1 MQNKKLNKVRIAL
14 AVLLL
19 VFSIFSVINI
29 ALERNHECSGENCP
43 ICFVISTVEQN
54 LKLLSLI
61 AVFAATATR
70 PLFIALN
77 KSVLISS
84 KIPLIKSNTLISQKI
99 RIND

>member
-43 ICFVISTVEQN
+43 ICFVISTAEQN
-54 LKLLSLI
+54 LKLLSLT
-61 AVFAATATR
+61 AVFAATS
-70 PLFIALN
+70 PLFIASN

-84 KIPLIKSNTLISQKI
+84 KILLIKSNTLISQKI

>member
-29 ALERNHECSGENCP
+29 GLERNHECSGENCP

-61 AVFAATATR
+61 AVFAATSH
-70 PLFIALN
+70 LFIALN

-84 KIPLIKSNTLISQKI
+84 KITLIKSNTLISQKI

>member
-1 MQNKKLNKVRIAL
+1 MQNKKLNKVQIAL

-54 LKLLSLI
+54 LKLLSLT
-61 AVFAATATR
+61 AVFAATS

>member
-1 MQNKKLNKVRIAL
+1 MQNKKLNKIQIAL

-43 ICFVISTVEQN
+43 ICFVISTAEQN
-54 LKLLSLI
+54 LKLLSLT
-61 AVFAATATR
+61 AVFAATSS
-70 PLFIALN
+70 LFIASN

>member
-61 AVFAATATR
+61 AVFAATS

>member
-43 ICFVISTVEQN
+43 ICFVISTAEQN

-61 AVFAATATR
+61 AVFAATS

>member
-61 AVFAATATR
+61 AVFAATSS
-70 PLFIALN
+70 LFIASN

>member
-43 ICFVISTVEQN
+43 ICFVISTAEQN
-54 LKLLSLI
+54 LKLLSLT
-61 AVFAATATR
+61 AVFAATSS
-70 PLFIALN
+70 LFIASN

>member
-1 MQNKKLNKVRIAL
+1 MQNKKLNKVQIAL

-29 ALERNHECSGENCP
+29 ALERKHECSGENCP
-43 ICFVISTVEQN
+43 ICFVISTAEQN
-54 LKLLSLI
+54 LKLLSLT
-61 AVFAATATR
+61 AVFAATSH
-70 PLFIALN
+70 LFIALN

>member
-54 LKLLSLI
+54 LKLLSLT
-61 AVFAATATR
+61 AVFAATS

-77 KSVLISS
+77 KAVLISS

>member
-54 LKLLSLI
+54 LKLLSLT
-61 AVFAATATR
+61 AVFAATS
-70 PLFIALN
+70 PLFIASN

-84 KIPLIKSNTLISQKI
+84 KILLIKSNTLISQKI